1 MGFPREA
8 VACDRRGLLR
18 DPILSPGSVNAVPG
32 RETVGPPIVG
42 PGMNGEAL
50 LILAGNVEA
59 WFDQTSGGID
69 YDPNL
74 GTLTLFRT
82 RKPG

>member
-1 MGFPREA
+1 
-8 VACDRRGLLR
+8 
-18 DPILSPGSVNAVPG
+18 
-32 RETVGPPIVG
+32 
-42 PGMNGEAL
+42 MNGEAL